1 MTMTL
6 PSVCLSSIVV
16 LYCRNFSC
24 TNQNENLVI
33 VFFPSKTFP
42 ATQEIVETSK
52 AEPGFVEIGYISSV
66 HGLEGEVRVKSSTDF
81 PELRFSKVI
90 QLSCN

>member
-1 MTMTL
+1 M
-6 PSVCLSSIVV
+6 
-16 LYCRNFSC
+16 
-24 TNQNENLVI
+24 I

-66 HGLEGEVRVKSSTDF
+66 HGLEGEVRAFNARIEDWIHGILEVQANTVNPAKF
-81 PELRFSKVI
+81 
-90 QLSCN
+90 

>member
-1 MTMTL
+1 M
-6 PSVCLSSIVV
+6 
-16 LYCRNFSC
+16 
-24 TNQNENLVI
+24 I
-33 VFFPSKTFP
+33 VFFSCKTFS

-66 HGLEGEVRVKSSTDF
+66 HGLQGEVRVKTSTDF

-90 QLSCN
+90 QVSCD

>member
-1 MTMTL
+1 MDKYLLFLMTIL
-6 PSVCLSSIVV
+6 PLFC
-16 LYCRNFSC
+16 SC
-24 TNQNENLVI
+24 FQPKRESCDCFI
-33 VFFPSKTFP
+33 SSKTFS
-42 ATQEIVETSK
+42 AIQEIVETSK

-90 QLSCN
+90 ELS